1 MYRSG
6 NPALSD
12 ATFDKSFYKEANWW
26 DEESNL
32 MSIEGVAEK
41 TGILL
46 LITATTAIMTA
57 FSMPEAS
64 SLILIGALGGF
75 VVAMIVIFSGSLNP
89 MLICTYAA
97 LEGLALGGIT
107 WVFEVYLEMPGIGIL
122 AALLTFLILGAMIA
136 IYRAGLIA
144 WDRNTQIAVTSALV
158 AIVLIYVISIIG
170 SVSGWYHVPY
180 IHGAG
185 PYGILF
191 SLFVVGIGALC
202 LVADFDFIEKG
213 VESGLRSDGHP
224 RLAVSGDT
232 ETPSEVGHQLEAL
245 GHGDGSDRQPCG
257 GGNCAR
263 DHRGHQARPATD
275 YGNQRVPF

>member
-12 ATFDKSFYKEANWW
+12 ATFEKSSYKEANWW

-46 LITATTAIMTA
+46 LITATTAMMTA
-57 FSMPEAS
+57 FSMPEAF

-75 VVAMIVIFSGSLNP
+75 IVALIVIFSGSMNP
-89 MLICTYAA
+89 ILICSYAA
-97 LEGLALGGIT
+97 LEGLVLGGIT
-107 WVFEVYLEMPGIGIL
+107 WIFEVGLDMPGIGIL
-122 AALLTFLILGAMIA
+122 AALLTFLILGGMIA

-144 WDRNTQIAVTSALV
+144 WDRNTQIAVSSALI
-158 AIVLIYVISIIG
+158 AIVFIYLISIIG
-170 SVSGWYHVPY
+170 SISGWYDVPY
-180 IHGAG
+180 IHSAG
-185 PYGILF
+185 PIGILF

-213 VESGLRSDGHP
+213 VERGAP
-224 RLAVSGDT
+224 K
-232 ETPSEVGHQLEAL
+232 QLEWRAAFGL
-245 GHGDGSDRQPCG
+245 MVTLIWLYLEILKLLAKIASR
-257 GGNCAR
+257 R
-263 DHRGHQARPATD
+263 
-275 YGNQRVPF
+275 

>member
-12 ATFDKSFYKEANWW
+12 ATFEKSSYKEANWW

-46 LITATTAIMTA
+46 LITATTAMMTA
-57 FSMPEAS
+57 FSMPEAF

-75 VVAMIVIFSGSLNP
+75 IVALIVIFSGSMNP
-89 MLICTYAA
+89 ILICSYAA
-97 LEGLALGGIT
+97 LEGLVLGGIT
-107 WVFEVYLEMPGIGIL
+107 WIFEVGLDMPGIGIL
-122 AALLTFLILGAMIA
+122 AALLTFLILGGMIA

-144 WDRNTQIAVTSALV
+144 WDRNTQIAVSSALI
-158 AIVLIYVISIIG
+158 AIVFIYLISIIG
-170 SVSGWYHVPY
+170 SVSGWYDVPY
-180 IHGAG
+180 IHSAG
-185 PYGILF
+185 PIGILF

-213 VESGLRSDGHP
+213 VQRGAP
-224 RLAVSGDT
+224 K
-232 ETPSEVGHQLEAL
+232 QLEWRAAFGL
-245 GHGDGSDRQPCG
+245 MVTLIWLYLEILKLLAKIASR
-257 GGNCAR
+257 R
-263 DHRGHQARPATD
+263 
-275 YGNQRVPF
+275 

>member
-6 NPALSD
+6 NPGLSD
-12 ATFDKSFYKEANWW
+12 STFDKSSYKEANWW

-41 TGILL
+41 TGVLL
-46 LITATTAIMTA
+46 LITATTAMMTA

-64 SLILIGALGGF
+64 ILILIGLFGGLTVAL
-75 VVAMIVIFSGSLNP
+75 IVIFSGSLNP

-158 AIVLIYVISIIG
+158 AIVLIYLISIIG
-170 SVSGWYHVPY
+170 AVFGFHVPY
-180 IHGAG
+180 IHGTG
-185 PYGILF
+185 PWGIAF

-213 VESGLRSDGHP
+213 VERGAPKQLEWRAAFGLMVT
-224 RLAVSGDT
+224 LIWLYLEILKLLAKIAVS
-232 ETPSEVGHQLEAL
+232 
-245 GHGDGSDRQPCG
+245 R
-257 GGNCAR
+257 R
-263 DHRGHQARPATD
+263 
-275 YGNQRVPF
+275 

>member
-12 ATFDKSFYKEANWW
+12 ATFEKSSYKEANWW

-46 LITATTAIMTA
+46 LITATTAMMTA
-57 FSMPEAS
+57 FSMPEAF

-75 VVAMIVIFSGSLNP
+75 IVALIVIFSGSMNP
-89 MLICTYAA
+89 ILICSYAA
-97 LEGLALGGIT
+97 LEGLVLGGIT
-107 WVFEVYLEMPGIGIL
+107 WIFEVGLDMPGIGIL
-122 AALLTFLILGAMIA
+122 AALLTFLILGGMIA

-144 WDRNTQIAVTSALV
+144 WDRNTQIAVSSALI
-158 AIVLIYVISIIG
+158 AIVFIYLISIIG
-170 SVSGWYHVPY
+170 SVSGWYDVPY
-180 IHGAG
+180 IHSAG
-185 PYGILF
+185 PIGILF

-213 VESGLRSDGHP
+213 VERGAP
-224 RLAVSGDT
+224 K
-232 ETPSEVGHQLEAL
+232 QLEGRAAFGL
-245 GHGDGSDRQPCG
+245 MITLIWLYLEILKLLAKIASR
-257 GGNCAR
+257 R
-263 DHRGHQARPATD
+263 
-275 YGNQRVPF
+275 

>member
-12 ATFDKSFYKEANWW
+12 ATFEKSSYKEANWW

-46 LITATTAIMTA
+46 LITATTAMMTA
-57 FSMPEAS
+57 FSMPEAF

-75 VVAMIVIFSGSLNP
+75 IVAMMVIFSGSMNP
-89 MLICTYAA
+89 ILICSYAA
-97 LEGLALGGIT
+97 LEGLVLGGIT
-107 WVFEVYLEMPGIGIL
+107 WIFEVGLDMPGIGIL
-122 AALLTFLILGAMIA
+122 AALLTFLILGGMIA

-144 WDRNTQIAVTSALV
+144 WDRNTQIAVSSALI
-158 AIVLIYVISIIG
+158 AIVFIYLISIVG
-170 SVSGWYHVPY
+170 SVSGWYDVPY
-180 IHGAG
+180 IHSAG
-185 PYGILF
+185 PIGILF

-213 VESGLRSDGHP
+213 VERGAP
-224 RLAVSGDT
+224 K
-232 ETPSEVGHQLEAL
+232 QLEWRAAFGL
-245 GHGDGSDRQPCG
+245 MVTLIWLYLEILKLLAKMASR
-257 GGNCAR
+257 R
-263 DHRGHQARPATD
+263 
-275 YGNQRVPF
+275 